1 MHGLL
6 RLPMGG
12 IYWVGRWALLV
23 YKWVWSGA
31 LCMAAVYTLTAW
43 LADRAMRLPRQW
55 DGIGFVLPAAQLG
68 WIMWRGVNL
77 YYKNEP
83 SLFII
88 IALAAL
94 AVVAVL
100 ALVSWLITRKQA
112 KAELPTRVQPWG
124 MLAALAL
131 CAGATAV
138 ARTAGQNT
146 LLTAKMQLMQWD
158 ADWDGMI
165 AAGRSAKQPT
175 RAVAA
180 YYAAALE
187 ESDQLLEGQYDI
199 PYDFPKL
206 KLDSLDGNEEYGL
219 FESDCNYHAGLLNA
233 GYRCAMDKV
242 VMGGP
247 RLFYYKRMAVCAL
260 LMGEKALCRKYLTL
274 IDQMPLEGAFV
285 EKYWAMLDNPALMKD
300 DAELQHVLSLD
311 PREERFEQNYQQPL
325 FLGYNIGLNSG
336 TDATLITSAA
346 ACLYSKDLQSFLAR
360 AQILAQKGASFPSAM
375 QQALAILNVKNHGLL
390 QQFPQVGQF
399 VPGEISSFYMDAKP
413 YMGKKNRLK
422 LRHELRERW
431 LGTYVYYYYTE
442 NNDPDQVVKPKQ
454 NQSQVN

>member
-88 IALAAL
+88 IALAVL

-100 ALVSWLITRKQA
+100 ALVSWLITRKLA
-112 KAELPTRVQPWG
+112 KAELP
-124 MLAALAL
+124 A
-131 CAGATAV
+131 
-138 ARTAGQNT
+138 
-146 LLTAKMQLMQWD
+146 
-158 ADWDGMI
+158 
-165 AAGRSAKQPT
+165 

-442 NNDPDQVVKPKQ
+442 NNDPEQVVKPKQ

>member
-1 MHGLL
+1 MNNSEIRYSDIEPLC
-6 RLPMGG
+6 
-12 IYWVGRWALLV
+12 LV
-23 YKWVWSGA
+23 
-31 LCMAAVYTLTAW
+31 
-43 LADRAMRLPRQW
+43 R
-55 DGIGFVLPAAQLG
+55 
-68 WIMWRGVNL
+68 
-77 YYKNEP
+77 
-83 SLFII
+83 
-88 IALAAL
+88 
-94 AVVAVL
+94 AVL
-100 ALVSWLITRKQA
+100 RNIWMVF
-112 KAELPTRVQPWG
+112 
-124 MLAALAL
+124 
-131 CAGATAV
+131 
-138 ARTAGQNT
+138 
-146 LLTAKMQLMQWD
+146 
-158 ADWDGMI
+158 
-165 AAGRSAKQPT
+165 
-175 RAVAA
+175 
-180 YYAAALE
+180 AAALC
-187 ESDQLLEGQYDI
+187 
-199 PYDFPKL
+199 
-206 KLDSLDGNEEYGL
+206 GL
-219 FESDCNYHAGLLNA
+219 FGAYLVLTNFYKPQYSGSATF
-233 GYRCAMDKV
+233 V
-242 VMGGP
+242 VMAKSSTYSSVVDISTANTVASTFSELLSGELMQQKVAAMAGISNFSGSITAENKENTNLVTLRVTAP
-247 RLFYYKRMAVCAL
+247 TAKQAFAMINALSENHAVLTGKIFNNAVITTLSAPTVTEVSTFTGSRLKTEIIAAAVCAL

-285 EKYWAMLDNPALMKD
+285 EKYWAMLDNPALVKD